1 MTVNP
6 RKAQDPRPA
15 GARSATD
22 RLRILA
28 AVGDDVSE
36 TEALRCAL
44 HHAVAFLGGPGGMI
58 HVRSPQN
65 AGLHLMLTDGLPPSA
80 TKRWQDLA
88 GKDTTVPPLAA
99 RGGAYVWRPAP
110 AFAEQSPSGRR
121 PAAAEEPDGPEALE
135 GTEDAALSV
144 LAPCGLASVPLLA
157 PTGPLGLIGVLS
169 VVTPPA
175 EEPTAE
181 QRAFLEEVARWA
193 AGHLARSLSL
203 PRGANPELRPE
214 PLNGSALRQALK
226 AVRIGAWDW
235 NIRTGELDWD
245 ESAMTVLGVDPT
257 TFDHRIETWLGLV
270 HPEDL
275 PWVMVDTDEAIRTRS
290 VYGVEYRV
298 CRPDGTSGWAEARG
312 RVILGDDGEPLH
324 MVGTVWDTTQTH
336 VAREHVDHALR
347 HMSDGFLAVDT
358 EWRVT
363 FINIEAER
371 ALGSAREPLGRVL
384 WDIPFGRE
392 PGLEDR
398 FRQAVETHRPIG
410 LDVRSPANERWYHLR
425 LVPVPGGLTVYL
437 TDVTEKRAREAERT
451 ATDRTAHE
459 RAVRIAELTKAL
471 AEALSTED
479 VMRAVAQHVIQP
491 FRATGLV
498 VVAFEDDNTRL
509 IGSVGYEAT
518 DLERILSFPLTT
530 TTPLSDVLSTRAPL
544 FIASVAEMKMRYPAL
559 ADIPTPGRQAWAFL
573 PLIASR
579 RTTGCCVISFD
590 KPRLLTDEERTLLV
604 ALSGLLAQALERA
617 RLYDSEHLRAKE
629 LQRGL
634 LPRHLPSPPAATAA
648 ARYLPSDRRLD
659 VGGDWYDLIP
669 LSAERVAL
677 VIGDVMGHGLSEAA
691 TMGRL
696 RTAVRTLADLELPPD
711 EILGQLNGI
720 VSDLG
725 DDFYATC
732 LYAVYDPTTQTCVFA
747 SAGHLPPVVVG
758 PDRIARVPEISPNPP
773 LGAAVPPF
781 DTVELPVPEGSLLCL
796 FTDGLVEAGD
806 RDIEAGTEEL
816 ARVLTDAL
824 RADDDPSLDE
834 LCDTVVSALLPT
846 GEQTTDDAVLF
857 IARLRR
863 LAAENIASWP
873 LPQDPVAAGQA
884 REHVRTQLDAWHLDD
899 LAMTTELLA
908 SELVSNVVRHAQGPV
923 RLRLLRGRTLVCEVS
938 DGSLTTPHVRRASA
952 TDESGRGL
960 QLVSALAQRWGARY
974 TTSGKSIWTEQPL
987 PAPPPTPP
995 APPTSPNTPN
1005 P

>member
-1 MTVNP
+1 MGED
-6 RKAQDPRPA
+6 A
-15 GARSATD
+15 
-22 RLRILA
+22 
-28 AVGDDVSE
+28 SE

-44 HHAVAFLGGPGGMI
+44 HHAVVGLGGPGGMV
-58 HVRSPQN
+58 HLRSLWQDT
-65 AGLHLMLTDGLPPSA
+65 GLHMMLTDGLPPA
-80 TKRWQDLA
+80 GTKRWQDLS
-88 GKDTTVPPLAA
+88 GKDTTVPARAA
-99 RGGAYVWRPAP
+99 RSREYVWRPAP
-110 AFAEQSPSGRR
+110 AFAEQLPSEHPGSP
-121 PAAAEEPDGPEALE
+121 D
-135 GTEDAALSV
+135 DAAPDV
-144 LAPCGLASVPLLA
+144 LAGCGLASVPLVA
-157 PTGPLGLIGVLS
+157 PTGPLGLMGVLS
-169 VVTPPA
+169 VLTPTA

-181 QRAFLEEVARWA
+181 QRAFLEEVGRWA
-193 AGHLARSLSL
+193 AGHLARSLAA
-203 PRGANPELRPE
+203 PRGTNPELWPE
-214 PLNGSALRQALK
+214 PRDGSRLQQALK
-226 AVRIGAWDW
+226 AVRVGAWDW
-235 NIRTGELDWD
+235 NIRTGELHWD
-245 ESAMTVLGVDPT
+245 EAAMTVLGVDPT
-257 TFDHRIETWLGLV
+257 TFDNRIETWLGLV

-298 CRPDGTSGWAEARG
+298 RRPDGTSGWAQARA

-336 VAREHVDHALR
+336 VARESVDHALR

-358 EWRVT
+358 DWRVT
-363 FINIEAER
+363 FINIEAKR
-371 ALGSAREPLGRVL
+371 ALGSSSHELIGRVL
-384 WDIPFGRE
+384 WDIPFARE

-398 FRQAVETHRPIG
+398 CRQAVANHRPVG
-410 LDVRSPANERWYHLR
+410 FDVLSPANQRWYHLR

-437 TDVTEKRAREAERT
+437 TDVTDKRAREAERS
-451 ATDRTAHE
+451 ATE
-459 RAVRIAELTKAL
+459 RAAAERAARIAELTTAL
-471 AEALSTED
+471 AEALTTED
-479 VMRAVAQHVIQP
+479 VVKAVAQHVIQP

-498 VVAFEDDNTRL
+498 VVAFEGDRTRL
-509 IGSVGYEAT
+509 IGSVGYETA
-518 DLERILSFPLTT
+518 DLEKVLSFPLTT
-530 TTPLSDVLSTRAPL
+530 TTPLSDVLDTRAPL
-544 FIASVAEMKMRYPAL
+544 FVSSVAEMKMRYPSL
-559 ADIPTPGRQAWAFL
+559 ADVPTPGRQAWAFL
-573 PLIASR
+573 PLIASGR
-579 RTTGCCVISFD
+579 STGCCVISFD

-604 ALSGLLAQALERA
+604 ALSGLFAQALERA
-617 RLYDSEHLRAKE
+617 RLYDSEHQRAKE

-634 LPRHLPSPPAATAA
+634 LPRHLPSPPAASAA

-711 EILGQLNGI
+711 EILGHLNGI

-732 LYAVYDPTTQTCVFA
+732 LYAVYDPTTHVCVFA
-747 SAGHLPPVVVG
+747 SAGHLPPVLVH
-758 PDRIARVPEISPNPP
+758 PDHTVRVPEIAPNPP

-781 DTVELPVPEGSLLCL
+781 DTVELAVPEGSLLAL
-796 FTDGLVEAGD
+796 FTDGLLEAAG
-806 RDIEAGTEEL
+806 RDIDQGMDEL
-816 ARVLTDAL
+816 VHVLTSTV
-824 RADDDPSLDE
+824 RADGDLSLDQ
-834 LCDTVVSALLPT
+834 LCDTLVSALLPA
-846 GEQTTDDAVLF
+846 GEQTADDAVLF

-863 LAAENIASWP
+863 LAADDVASWS

-884 REHVRTQLDAWHLDD
+884 REHIRNQLDVWHLDD

-908 SELVSNVVRHAQGPV
+908 SELVSNVIRHAQGPV

-974 TTSGKSIWTEQPL
+974 TASGKSIWTEQTL
-987 PAPPPTPP
+987 PVPPPTAP
-995 APPTSPNTPN
+995 AP
-1005 P
+1005 

>member
-1 MTVNP
+1 MTVNGRNVQGQSQGQP
-6 RKAQDPRPA
+6 PTEGLPA
-15 GARSATD
+15 AD
-22 RLRILA
+22 RLGILA
-28 AVGDDVSE
+28 GVGDDVSE

-44 HHAVAFLGGPGGMI
+44 HHAVAGLGGPGGMV
-58 HVRSPQN
+58 HLRSPWQG
-65 AGLHLMLTDGLPPSA
+65 AGLRLMLTDGLPPA
-80 TKRWQDLA
+80 GTKRWRDLTGQDA
-88 GKDTTVPPLAA
+88 TVPA
-99 RGGAYVWRPAP
+99 RASRSGEYVWQPAP
-110 AFAEQSPSGRR
+110 AFAEEAPS
-121 PAAAEEPDGPEALE
+121 
-135 GTEDAALSV
+135 EDLSV
-144 LAPCGLASVPLLA
+144 LARCGLASVPLLA
-157 PTGPLGLIGVLS
+157 PSGPLGLIGVLS
-169 VVTPPA
+169 VLTPTPG
-175 EEPTAE
+175 EPTVE

-193 AGHLARSLSL
+193 AGYLARSLAA
-203 PRGANPELRPE
+203 PRGKNPELWPE
-214 PLNGSALRQALK
+214 PADGSRLQQALE
-226 AVRIGAWDW
+226 AVTVGAWDW
-235 NIRTGELDWD
+235 NIRTGELNWD
-245 ESAMTVLGVDPT
+245 ESAMTVLGVDT
-257 TFDHRIETWLGLV
+257 ATFDHRIETWLSLV

-298 CRPDGTSGWAEARG
+298 CRPDGTFGWAQARG
-312 RVILGDDGEPLH
+312 RVILGEDGEPLH

-336 VAREHVDHALR
+336 VARESVDHALR

-358 EWRVT
+358 GWRIT
-363 FINIEAER
+363 FSNIEAKR
-371 ALGSAREPLGRVL
+371 ALGSAHELLGRVL
-384 WDIPFGRE
+384 WDIPFARA

-398 FRQAVETHRPIG
+398 CRQALANQRPVG
-410 LDVRSPANERWYHLR
+410 FDVLSPADERWYHLR

-437 TDVTEKRAREAERT
+437 TDVTEKRAREAERM
-451 ATDRTAHE
+451 ATDRAAAE
-459 RAVRIAELTKAL
+459 RAARIAELTSAL
-471 AEALSTED
+471 AEALTTDD
-479 VMRAVAQHVIQP
+479 VVKAVAQHVMQP

-498 VVAFEDDNTRL
+498 VVAFEGDHTRL
-509 IGSVGYEAT
+509 IGSVGYAAA
-518 DLERILSFPLTT
+518 DLEQILSFPLTT
-530 TTPLSDVLSTRAPL
+530 TTPLSDVLSTRGPL
-544 FIASVAEMKMRYPAL
+544 FISSAAEMKMRYPPL
-559 ADIPTPGRQAWAFL
+559 ADLPTPGRQAWAFL
-573 PLIASR
+573 PLIASGR
-579 RTTGCCVISFD
+579 STGCCVISFD
-590 KPRLLTDEERTLLV
+590 KPRLLTDEERTLLA
-604 ALSGLLAQALERA
+604 ALSGLFAQALERA

-711 EILGQLNGI
+711 EILGHLNDL

-732 LYAVYDPTTQTCVFA
+732 LYAVYDPTTHTCVFA
-747 SAGHLPPVVVG
+747 SAGHLPPVVVH
-758 PDRIARVPEISPNPP
+758 PDHTVSVSEIPTNSP

-781 DTVELPVPEGSLLCL
+781 DTVELTVPEGSLLVL
-796 FTDGLVEAGD
+796 YTDGLVEAAD
-806 RDIEAGTEEL
+806 RDVDQGMAEL
-816 ARVLTDAL
+816 ARVLTAAVSTDGTDNTHGID
-824 RADDDPSLDE
+824 RTDGGPSLDE
-834 LCDTVVSALLPT
+834 LCDTVVSALLPAGRRT
-846 GEQTTDDAVLF
+846 ADDAVLF

-863 LAAENIASWP
+863 LAADDIASWP

-884 REHVRTQLDAWHLDD
+884 REHIRNQLDAWDLDD

-908 SELVSNVVRHAQGPV
+908 SELVSNVIRHAQGPV

-974 TTSGKSIWTEQPL
+974 TASGKSIWTEQPL
-987 PAPPPTPP
+987 PVPPP
-995 APPTSPNTPN
+995 AVA
-1005 P
+1005 